1 MASVRAVG
9 LVNGTP
15 VSEYFDVVVIGA
27 GPAGLATSREL
38 AQRRVEH
45 VVLERG
51 DRVGYSWANL
61 YESLILHTGKHM
73 SALPGMRLPR
83 SAPLFVPRAEF
94 VHYLTDYAARF
105 RLPVRTSWRVTSVDR
120 LTSEER
126 HWRVLAAAP
135 AGSSEIECRVVVV
148 ATGIIANPRV
158 PVIPGADEFER
169 GGGELLHAVDYRV
182 PHAFLGKRVLVIG
195 VGNSGGEIA
204 SELARMGNANA
215 NVTDVTVAV
224 RSGANVVPREILG
237 IPVQYLAR
245 YIGKLPRKAREKVVR
260 LVGRIVEKRRGPPV
274 LPRPAHG
281 PLDAIP
287 LIGFHLV
294 DAIRAGL
301 VRVRGGIDRLTQSGA
316 VFADGRTPAELP
328 FDVVILA
335 TGYSAA
341 LAPLGQLIR
350 VDAKGFAVRR
360 DRIESADHSDL
371 YFVGHNY
378 DATGGLFNIARDA
391 RIVAA
396 RIAESGAIA
405 RTRPSRPITEHS
417 QRA

>member
-1 MASVRAVG
+1 M
-9 LVNGTP
+9 
-15 VSEYFDVVVIGA
+15 SEYFDVLIIGA

-38 AQRRVEH
+38 ARRGVRH
-45 VVLERG
+45 IVLERG
-51 DRVGYSWANL
+51 DRVAHSWANL
-61 YESLILHTGKHM
+61 YDSLVLHTGKHM
-73 SALPGMRLPR
+73 SALPGLRLPR
-83 SAPLFVPRAEF
+83 SAPLFVPRGDF
-94 VHYLTDYAARF
+94 VRYLTDYAARF
-105 RLPVRTSWRVTSVDR
+105 RLPVRTKWRVVGVER
-120 LTSEER
+120 LTGDGPG
-126 HWRVLAAAP
+126 WRVSAAAP
-135 AGSSEIECRVVVV
+135 EGPTEVECRALVV
-148 ATGIIANPRV
+148 ATGIVANPR
-158 PVIPGADEFER
+158 IPAISGADEFER
-169 GGGELLHAVDYRV
+169 GGGRLLHAVEYRT
-182 PHAFLGKRVLVIG
+182 PNAFYGKRVLVVG
-195 VGNSGGEIA
+195 AGNSGGEIA
-204 SELARMGNANA
+204 SELARLGNANG
-215 NVTDVTVAV
+215 NVTDVTIAV

-245 YIGKLPRKAREKVVR
+245 YIAKLPRKAREVVVR

-301 VRVRGGIDRLTQSGA
+301 VRVRGGIDRLTRTGA
-316 VFADGRTPAELP
+316 VFADGTSPAELP
-328 FDVVILA
+328 FDAVILA

-350 VDAKGFAVRR
+350 VDAKGFALRR
-360 DRIESADHSDL
+360 DRVQSADYDEL

-391 RIVAA
+391 RIVAG
-396 RIAESGAIA
+396 RIADSDAIA

>member
-1 MASVRAVG
+1 M
-9 LVNGTP
+9 
-15 VSEYFDVVVIGA
+15 SEYFDVVVIGA

-38 AQRRVEH
+38 ARRRVEH

-51 DRVGYSWANL
+51 DRVAYSWANL

-73 SALPGMRLPR
+73 SALPGLRLPR
-83 SAPLFVPRAEF
+83 SAPLFVPRGEF
-94 VHYLTDYAARF
+94 VRYLADYAARF
-105 RLPVRTSWRVTSVDR
+105 RLPVRTGWRVTRVER
-120 LTSEER
+120 LTSEAR
-126 HWRVLAAAP
+126 WRVTAATPGGATDVDCG
-135 AGSSEIECRVVVV
+135 ALVI

-158 PVIPGADEFER
+158 PAIPGADEFER
-169 GGGELLHAVDYRV
+169 AGGRLLHAVEYRT
-182 PHAFLGKRVLVIG
+182 PSAFYGKRVLVVG
-195 VGNSGGEIA
+195 AGNSGGEIA
-204 SELARMGNANA
+204 SELARMGNANG
-215 NVTDVTVAV
+215 NVTEVTIAV

-245 YIGKLPRKAREKVVR
+245 YIGKLPRKAREAVVR

-301 VRVRGGIDRLTQSGA
+301 VRVRGGIDRLTRTGA
-316 VFADGRTPAELP
+316 VFTDGKTPTEQA
-328 FDVVILA
+328 FDAVILA

-350 VDAKGFAVRR
+350 ADTKGFALRR
-360 DRIESADHSDL
+360 DRVESADHDDL

-391 RIVAA
+391 RTVAA
-396 RIAESGAIA
+396 RIADSGAIS
-405 RTRPSRPITEHS
+405 RTRSSRPITEHS

>member
-1 MASVRAVG
+1 M
-9 LVNGTP
+9 
-15 VSEYFDVVVIGA
+15 SEYFDVVVIGA

-38 AQRRVEH
+38 TRRGVQH

-51 DRVGYSWANL
+51 DCVANSWAKL
-61 YESLILHTGKHM
+61 YDSLVLHTGKHM
-73 SALPGMRLPR
+73 SALPGLRLPR
-83 SAPLFVPRAEF
+83 SAPLFVPRGEF
-94 VHYLTDYAARF
+94 VRYLTDYAARF
-105 RLPVRTSWRVTSVDR
+105 RLPVRTGWRVTAVDR
-120 LTSEER
+120 LTSEEGR
-126 HWRVLAAAP
+126 WRVSAVTPEGP
-135 AGSSEIECRVVVV
+135 AEVECRALVV
-148 ATGIIANPRV
+148 ATGIIANPRL
-158 PVIPGADEFER
+158 PSIPGADEFER
-169 GGGELLHAVDYRV
+169 AGGRLLHAVEYRA
-182 PHAFLGKRVLVIG
+182 PHAFVGKRVLVVG
-195 VGNSGGEIA
+195 AGNSGGEIA
-204 SELARMGNANA
+204 SELARTGNANGNA
-215 NVTDVTVAV
+215 TEVTIAV

-245 YIGKLPRKAREKVVR
+245 YIAKLPRTAREAVVR

-301 VRVRGGIDRLTQSGA
+301 VRVRGGIDRLTPTGA
-316 VFADGRTPAELP
+316 LFADGKTPAELP
-328 FDVVILA
+328 FDAVILA

-350 VDAKGFAVRR
+350 VDTKGFALRR
-360 DRIESADHSDL
+360 DRVESADHDDL
-371 YFVGHNY
+371 YFVGHHY

-391 RIVAA
+391 RLVAE
-396 RIAESGAIA
+396 RIAKSDAIA
-405 RTRPSRPITEHS
+405 RTRPLRPITEHS